1 MHGMISLFFPSET
14 LESLEELSSRTQE
27 FTALDEN
34 MTDQLLNIQKQALA
48 LAMLAQRAEDEQNA
62 AMGGQTGRIE
72 IKISFVI

>member
-1 MHGMISLFFPSET
+1 MVFLFSYLCLT
-14 LESLEELSSRTQE
+14 LLLKEISSRAQE

-72 IKISFVI
+72 IKISMAI